1 MTASAFRLRN
11 AAVLAQL
18 LSGVPATELAL
29 RYRVSRARV
38 YKIATSLDPDWRGKV
53 RRVSQRALARQLG
66 VSRQMVAKMLNGRG
80 G

>member
-1 MTASAFRLRN
+1 MTANPFRLRN

-18 LSGVPATELAL
+18 VSGVPATELAI

-38 YKIATSLDPDWRGKV
+38 YQIATSIDPQWRVKV

-66 VSRQMVAKMLNGRG
+66 VSRQTVAKMLNGRG

>member
-1 MTASAFRLRN
+1 VTATSFRLRN

-18 LSGVPATELAL
+18 VSGVPATELAV

-38 YKIATSLDPDWRGKV
+38 YKIATNIDPDWRGKV
-53 RRVSQRALARQLG
+53 NRVSQRALARQLG
-66 VSRQMVAKMLNGRG
+66 VSRQTVAKMLNGRG